1 MDPEG
6 IVVGSNDGMIVGSND
21 GCNVIEGPL
30 LGCRDGLFEGW
41 LLIEGAVDTDGCNDG
56 CNVIEGPLLGCRDGL
71 FEG

>member
-30 LGCRDGLFEGW
+30 LGCRDGLFEG
-41 LLIEGAVDTDGCNDG
+41 
-56 CNVIEGPLLGCRDGL
+56 
-71 FEG
+71 